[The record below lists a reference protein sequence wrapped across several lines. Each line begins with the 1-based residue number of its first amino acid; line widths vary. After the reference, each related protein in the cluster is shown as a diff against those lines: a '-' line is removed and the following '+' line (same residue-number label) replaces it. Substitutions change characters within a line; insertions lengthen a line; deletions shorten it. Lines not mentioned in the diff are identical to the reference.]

1 MARNRVS
8 FEDWI
13 SALCASPERDRER
26 ERDWAP
32 CTEADEKEREENERR
47 ADKISRE
54 VRRALELLD
63 KGERESVELYYF
75 MGESLENITE
85 RLSVSKRQVEK
96 NLRVGTL
103 KMKRILYKFVR
114 ESFQLMKTPSQP
126 NCLICA
132 SSDRDIAEK
141 IIKSKK
147 PEEPWRRVMRELREK
162 LGIEIRTP
170 QSLIGHVRY
179 HLLTEIKKQA

>member
-13 SALCASPERDRER
+13 SALCALPERARER
-26 ERDWAP
+26 ERDWVP
-32 CTEADEKEREENERR
+32 LSETDRKEREEREEK

-54 VRRALELLD
+54 VRRAMELLD

-75 MGESLENITE
+75 MGESLENITI
-85 RLSVSKRQVEK
+85 RLRVSKRQVEK

-103 KMKRILYKFVR
+103 KMKRILYQFVR
-114 ESFQLMKTPSQP
+114 ESFQLMHAPSQAK
-126 NCLICA
+126 CLICA
-132 SSDRDIAEK
+132 SSDRDIAES

-147 PEEPWRRVMRELREK
+147 AEEPWRRVIRELREK

-170 QSLIGHVRY
+170 QSLIGHVKY
-179 HLLTEIKKQA
+179 HLLTEIKRQA

>member
-13 SALCASPERDRER
+13 SALCVSPERERSRDRDWVPDSKTDKRER
-26 ERDWAP
+26 EA
-32 CTEADEKEREENERR
+32 TEER

-54 VRRALELLD
+54 VRRAMELLD
-63 KGERESVELYYF
+63 SGERESIELYYF
-75 MGESLENITE
+75 MGESLENIPV

-103 KMKRILYKFVR
+103 KMKRILYQFVR
-114 ESFQLMKTPSQP
+114 ESFQLKNAPSQP

-132 SSDRDIAEK
+132 SSDRNMAEK

-147 PEEPWRRVMRELREK
+147 PEEPWRRIIRELREK

-170 QSLIGHVRY
+170 QTLIGHVRY
-179 HLLTEIKKQA
+179 HLLAGIKRQA